1 MVFCTKRSKSKKR
14 NFSRSLFR
22 RNFNIAR
29 ACPVSSSDFAVLLA
43 RSVWTSRSV
52 ESPMEGRRL
61 CTWEM
66 ENLQQLTISSAASQA
81 HKAKGNAKL
90 LHSFAFSRFQS
101 SYKIC
106 LVKRVWLTEHCLAF
120 SIWSSSCPGQGFGAT
135 GLKSC
140 PQHPCPSR
148 PGWKPATG
156 VCWFPEY
163 WVNRQ
168 TPLFEKWWWNFIYFF
183 VLLFSVVAY
192 FKGHQSKQKEK
203 TVTL

>member
-1 MVFCTKRSKSKKR
+1 MKIYILILRD
-14 NFSRSLFR
+14 SRLCGILYQEIKIKEKEFLKESFQEKF
-22 RNFNIAR
+22 FNIAR

-106 LVKRVWLTEHCLAF
+106 LVKRV
-120 SIWSSSCPGQGFGAT
+120 
-135 GLKSC
+135 
-140 PQHPCPSR
+140 
-148 PGWKPATG
+148 
-156 VCWFPEY
+156 
-163 WVNRQ
+163 
-168 TPLFEKWWWNFIYFF
+168 
-183 VLLFSVVAY
+183 
-192 FKGHQSKQKEK
+192 
-203 TVTL
+203 